1 MENKSIANQDYN
13 FFSIF
18 SLFWIL
24 LGWLGFILTLVGL
37 FYSWVF
43 VVYMALGVIT
53 AVYYVIKKRIISRIS
68 LELRYVFLAFIIIVI
83 ILSFF
88 VTPTIFSGR
97 DQGSF
102 SEAAIRLSQNHQLE
116 FSTPASS
123 EFFKIYPAPKHKM
136 QKCVDKLIKDS
147 QNTNIIKSR
156 LVNVWCGASATSK
169 ALNFPG
175 FHYTQDGNLT
185 TQFPLPYISW
195 LAIFYSLFGIIGLVI
210 ANSVLFF
217 IFLASFYLLIRLFL
231 GVAPSALTLS
241 LIITFF
247 PFFWFFKFTLS
258 ENMFL
263 AFTWFG
269 ILQLVIFLRLPKVEP
284 SEFRRLNLRNITFV
298 SIFFVFGI
306 LTFARIEGFALLAM
320 LLIILL
326 TDKNTRQFLF
336 SEKLRN
342 IYLPVLFLASIF
354 ILTFSVNLPF
364 YKEMGRVLLKDSA
377 LSIEKGS
384 LLTTGLVLLVYGSVH
399 FIFLGIIGIIYF
411 IKNKKYLELLP
422 LILVLPTFIYLINPH
437 ISSDHPWMLR
447 RYVFTIFPALILYSS
462 LFLFYLLKNGKRR
475 LYYVIISAMLI
486 INMPLLVKFSTFSE
500 NKNLLE
506 QTSELS
512 KTFSQK
518 DLVLV
523 DRLAS
528 GDGWSMLSG
537 PMGFLFGKNSVYFF
551 TPDDINK
558 IDLEKFNKIYLVTS
572 EQSVEFYEN
581 SVLKEKMVPYD
592 DYALKT
598 SRLSSSENAPCVAL
612 PQKKTG
618 EVKGKIFEIT
628 K

>member
-1 MENKSIANQDYN
+1 M
-13 FFSIF
+13 
-18 SLFWIL
+18 
-24 LGWLGFILTLVGL
+24 
-37 FYSWVF
+37 
-43 VVYMALGVIT
+43 
-53 AVYYVIKKRIISRIS
+53 
-68 LELRYVFLAFIIIVI
+68 
-83 ILSFF
+83 
-88 VTPTIFSGR
+88 
-97 DQGSF
+97 
-102 SEAAIRLSQNHQLE
+102 
-116 FSTPASS
+116 
-123 EFFKIYPAPKHKM
+123 
-136 QKCVDKLIKDS
+136 
-147 QNTNIIKSR
+147 
-156 LVNVWCGASATSK
+156 
-169 ALNFPG
+169 
-175 FHYTQDGNLT
+175 
-185 TQFPLPYISW
+185 
-195 LAIFYSLFGIIGLVI
+195 
-210 ANSVLFF
+210 
-217 IFLASFYLLIRLFL
+217 
-231 GVAPSALTLS
+231 
-241 LIITFF
+241 
-247 PFFWFFKFTLS
+247 
-258 ENMFL
+258 
-263 AFTWFG
+263 
-269 ILQLVIFLRLPKVEP
+269 
-284 SEFRRLNLRNITFV
+284 
-298 SIFFVFGI
+298 
-306 LTFARIEGFALLAM
+306 AM